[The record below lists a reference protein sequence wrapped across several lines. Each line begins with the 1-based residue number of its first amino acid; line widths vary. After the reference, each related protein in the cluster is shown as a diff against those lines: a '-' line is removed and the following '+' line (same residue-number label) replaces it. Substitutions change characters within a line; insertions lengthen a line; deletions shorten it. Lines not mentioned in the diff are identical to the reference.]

1 MSRATALASR
11 HVAYAMKFVNETE
24 AEPTDEAIER
34 ALSGCVR
41 APKPEE
47 YPRIREE
54 VECWRKWGLTS
65 AELAELDDDTPVW
78 GITRG
83 HLNRIAGRKLSDE
96 EVAAA
101 VDAVKASSAL
111 ETVSDAVTRAVDGR
125 YV

>member
-1 MSRATALASR
+1 VSRATALASR

-83 HLNRIAGRKLSDE
+83 HLNRIAGRCVTDDE
-96 EVAAA
+96 CTAA
-101 VDAVKASSAL
+101 VQAIKASDAL
-111 ETVSDAVTRAVDGR
+111 DTASDAVARAIDGR